1 MKTDAKLTKEAN
13 ETASPRDVTEYSAR
27 VGALNFLAIQSRPDI
42 SYAISTLSQFM
53 SNPNASHWSAI
64 ERVFA
69 YIKGTPTR
77 GPTYTKAG
85 SDFQGYT
92 DSDWAGNIIDRKST
106 SGYIFLLQGAPIS
119 WRSKRQTSVALSS
132 AEAEYIAA
140 SEATKE
146 ALYLRSILNTFLP
159 IDKQIGTV
167 TLKEDN
173 ANCILIGNNPEL
185 H

>member
-27 VGALNFLAIQSRPDI
+27 IRALNFLAIQSRPDI
-42 SYAISTLSQFM
+42 SYAISILSQFI

-64 ERVFA
+64 KRVFA

-85 SDFQGYT
+85 SDFQDYT

-106 SGYIFLLQGAPIS
+106 NNYIFLLQGASIS
-119 WRSKRQTSVALSS
+119 WRSKR
-132 AEAEYIAA
+132 
-140 SEATKE
+140 
-146 ALYLRSILNTFLP
+146 
-159 IDKQIGTV
+159 
-167 TLKEDN
+167 
-173 ANCILIGNNPEL
+173 
-185 H
+185 